1 MNLKNIF
8 LVFLG
13 FFSSGAFAGG
23 GNNIGSVIIHVQEES
38 GKSSSA
44 KVVTES
50 FFEIE
55 GPSSAESRENIT
67 RGDCSKNSC
76 LKYSTLAG
84 LYVFF
89 GSVFFGTLALHA
101 LEVI

>member
-8 LVFLG
+8 LVFFAL
-13 FFSSGAFAGG
+13 FSSGAFAIK
-23 GNNIGSVIIHVQEES
+23 GNKDSVIIHVQKES
-38 GKSSSA
+38 GEFSST
-44 KVVTES
+44 KLVTTSSLEV
-50 FFEIE
+50 E
-55 GPSSAESRENIT
+55 GSSESREELT
-67 RGDCSKNSC
+67 RGGCSKNSC

-101 LEVI
+101 LEVT